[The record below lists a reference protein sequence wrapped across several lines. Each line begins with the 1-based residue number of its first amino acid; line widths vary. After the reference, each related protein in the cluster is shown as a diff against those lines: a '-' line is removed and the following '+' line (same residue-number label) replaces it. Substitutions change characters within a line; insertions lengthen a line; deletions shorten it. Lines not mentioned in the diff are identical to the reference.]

1 MRIARFVRAACLI
14 TFLSLAVI
22 PLGGCSD
29 ESKQNGTLAPVLE
42 ADKAGMEASAA
53 HYKQQEAT
61 RSKQPKSKAP

>member
-14 TFLSLAVI
+14 PSLSIGVI

-29 ESKQNGTLAPVLE
+29 ESKQTGTLAPVLE

-53 HYKQQEAT
+53 QYKKQAAEREGKSQAKT
-61 RSKQPKSKAP
+61 R